1 MHKNP
6 IYMRL
11 LIVFLIPMCSFT
23 AVFSQENPKKV
34 VFGVGLHAVL
44 SDLYDNGLAP
54 LLTVDVKKHQ
64 FFIGPRITFFR
75 MNVPEYK
82 SYKARFNRTN
92 QVILNAGYRYFPL
105 KKRKWFNPN
114 LQINLEYERAF
125 YQHTAYYDH
134 TQIMSNGPV
143 FDHSFN
149 LETKSYYSYWNIYG
163 GMGLDISLWKEL
175 YLSING
181 GLGAGI
187 HSYKMIY
194 TNTDT
199 NELEAEYKT
208 ERYHLYGLEKM
219 ATIGLGYRF

>member
-1 MHKNP
+1 
-6 IYMRL
+6 MRP
-11 LIVFLIPMCSFT
+11 LIAFFLSMYSFT
-23 AVFSQENPKKV
+23 AALAQDTPKKV
-34 VFGVGLHAVL
+34 VLGIGLHAVF

-54 LLTVDVKKHQ
+54 LLTVDVNKHQ

-75 MNVPEYK
+75 MNGSAYK
-82 SYKARFNRTN
+82 SHKERFDQTN

-114 LQINLEYERAF
+114 LQINLEYKRAF
-125 YQHTAYYDH
+125 YQYSGYYDH
-134 TQIMSNGPV
+134 TQIIPNGPV

-163 GMGLDISLWKEL
+163 GLGLDISLWKEL

-187 HSYKMIY
+187 RSYKMIY
-194 TNTDT
+194 TNADT

-208 ERYHLYGLEKM
+208 EKYHLYGLERM